1 MNYTIDVFGGERRTV
16 EGLRAQ
22 VDVQHYTALATYL
35 TLTSNAV
42 NTVIAEAGYRDQIK
56 ATEEMIRLLKDQVR
70 ITETQVKAGTV
81 PYSNLLSVQSQLAA
95 IEATLPQSRADD
107 HDVVAAEGAFLSVE
121 ESASER

>member
-1 MNYTIDVFGGERRTV
+1 MCLEVNAGPSRVCGPS
-16 EGLRAQ
+16 
-22 VDVQHYTALATYL
+22 DVQHYTALATYL

-81 PYSNLLSVQSQLAA
+81 PYSNLLSVQSQ
-95 IEATLPQSRADD
+95 P
-107 HDVVAAEGAFLSVE
+107 GCY
-121 ESASER
+121 